1 MAKIDRNKAKL
12 MARRAVAYFIDGAVI
27 TLLFQAIL
35 ITGILPVKPESKI
48 GFSILYFIGILL
60 SCGYYVL
67 FWTSSSKNTV
77 GQFLCKLQIKHKV
90 TPKGCVKRLVY
101 LHLASFFYLGAVSYM
116 NLRDL
121 TGEVANSY
129 MLITAIIVI
138 TLHVIYAVNIER
150 IDKFSEIEVVMK

>member
-12 MARRAVAYFIDGAVI
+12 IARRAVAYLIDSAVI
-27 TLLFQAIL
+27 TVLFQAI
-35 ITGILPVKPESKI
+35 IISGILPIKPESKI

-116 NLRDL
+116 NLRGL
-121 TGEVANSY
+121 TGEIANSY
-129 MLITAIIVI
+129 MLITAITVI
-138 TLHVIYAVNIER
+138 TLHVIYAFNIDR
-150 IDKFSEIEVVMK
+150 VDKITAIEVVMK